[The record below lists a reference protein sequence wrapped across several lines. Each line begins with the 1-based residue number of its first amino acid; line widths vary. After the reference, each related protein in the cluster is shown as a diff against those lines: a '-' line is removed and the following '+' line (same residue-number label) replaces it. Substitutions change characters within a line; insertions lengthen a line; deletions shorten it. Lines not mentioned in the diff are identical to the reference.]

1 MPQANTI
8 WLEQTNNGV
17 ASVKSPQDSLESENR
32 VRSCFKRSKQTLI
45 AGMGDTIQKIVE
57 MRLKN
62 KVSKS

>member
-57 MRLKN
+57 MGLKN

>member
-8 WLEQTNNGV
+8 WLEQTINGV
-17 ASVKSPQDSLESENR
+17 ASVKSSQDSMESDNR
-32 VRSCFKRSKQTLI
+32 VYSCFKRSTQTLI

-57 MRLKN
+57 KRLNN